1 MKRLA
6 WPPGRGPFP
15 PGGTT
20 RSVQGA
26 RVSGAQTRER
36 GFTLVEVLVAL
47 LMMALLATLAWQAL
61 DGVLRARDHSRDSI
75 DRTVRLSTVLTQW
88 EQDLQ
93 AVTDTEAVPALAFDG
108 QTLRLTRRTEGGVA
122 LVAWSVRSGR
132 WLRWAALPTVRAG
145 ELQDA
150 WLRSQQLQ
158 GSEPG
163 HLTLS
168 EGASQWQ
175 VYFNRGG
182 QWSNAQS
189 TGDLVERAAVVPAP
203 ETAAPSAPSAPASA
217 ASAPV
222 APAAA
227 PVPSSRERLPEA
239 VRLQVTLDGQMLT
252 RDIALGPAGS

>member
-1 MKRLA
+1 MRHLA
-6 WPPGRGPFP
+6 RPPGRGPFP

-20 RSVQGA
+20 CSVQGA
-26 RVSGAQTRER
+26 PVSATRTRQR

-108 QTLRLTRRTEGGVA
+108 QTLRLTRRAEGGVA

-132 WLRWAALPTVRAG
+132 WLRWAAPPTVRAG

-203 ETAAPSAPSAPASA
+203 ETATPSASSAPASA